1 MHTRPLTKSIAVLSI
16 CLLLVHTT
24 LADVGRCCQSAV
36 SDHPHAAEGSSAE
49 APTCCQAK
57 TSTRTKL
64 TCDDESNHDSQLM
77 LCGTEDCRKCAC
89 CQAPPVAPPADS
101 NSSAGRNVTDERT
114 LPATWSLTAAA
125 ASRVSPVSAHVLP
138 TQGSVERLAEL
149 CVWRI

>member
-1 MHTRPLTKSIAVLSI
+1 MHTRPLTKSIAVLST

-36 SDHPHAAEGSSAE
+36 SDHQHAAE
-49 APTCCQAK
+49 APTCCQTNK
-57 TSTRTKL
+57 WTRTKL
-64 TCDDESNHDSQLM
+64 TCGDESNHDSQLM

-101 NSSAGRNVTDERT
+101 NSSAGRNVADERT
-114 LPATWSLTAAA
+114 LPAIWSLTAAA
-125 ASRVSPVSAHVLP
+125 TTRVSPVSAHVLA